1 MRSLDSCM
9 GCGPGIWTSLLN
21 FHWFTV
27 KIWDQR
33 WIEQTFLVKVLLL
46 IFNCLY
52 DYKFMFNVVFH
63 TVIEFLNE
71 TRFFRFFP
79 LCIVSV
85 IRKQIAYGTK
95 DPSSNQDMSSFLN
108 QIFVRL
114 KQVLGF
120 SKKFFTHKF
129 INYW

>member
-1 MRSLDSCM
+1 MHGLWTRDLDLFAELSLVHSENMGPAMDRANLSCKS
-9 GCGPGIWTSLLN
+9 IAL
-21 FHWFTV
+21 
-27 KIWDQR
+27 
-33 WIEQTFLVKVLLL
+33 
-46 IFNCLY
+46 FNCLH
-52 DYKFMFNVVFH
+52 DYNFMFNVVFH

-120 SKKFFTHKF
+120 SKKFFTYKF
-129 INYW
+129 INHW

>member
-1 MRSLDSCM
+1 MRSLDLCM

-33 WIEQTFLVKVLLL
+33 WIEQTFPVKVLLYLKVFTISSSCLMLCFIQLWIFL
-46 IFNCLY
+46 IYQILQIFS
-52 DYKFMFNVVFH
+52 
-63 TVIEFLNE
+63 
-71 TRFFRFFP
+71 
-79 LCIVSV
+79 LCIVAV

-120 SKKFFTHKF
+120 SKKNFH
-129 INYW
+129 I

>member
-1 MRSLDSCM
+1 MRSLDLCM

-33 WIEQTFLVKVLLL
+33 WIEQTFPVKVLLYLKVFTISSSCLMLCFIQLWIFL
-46 IFNCLY
+46 INQILQIFS
-52 DYKFMFNVVFH
+52 
-63 TVIEFLNE
+63 
-71 TRFFRFFP
+71 
-79 LCIVSV
+79 LCIVAV

-120 SKKFFTHKF
+120 SKKNFY
-129 INYW
+129 I

>member
-1 MRSLDSCM
+1 MRSLDLCM

-27 KIWDQR
+27 KIWDQQ
-33 WIEQTFLVKVLLL
+33 WIEQTFPVKVLLYLKVFTISSSCLMLCFIQLWIFL
-46 IFNCLY
+46 INQILQIFS
-52 DYKFMFNVVFH
+52 
-63 TVIEFLNE
+63 
-71 TRFFRFFP
+71 
-79 LCIVSV
+79 LCIVAV

-120 SKKFFTHKF
+120 SKKNFH
-129 INYW
+129 I

>member
-1 MRSLDSCM
+1 MRSLDLCM

-27 KIWDQR
+27 KIWDQQ
-33 WIEQTFLVKVLLL
+33 WIEQTFPVKVLLYLKVFTISSSCLMLCFIQLWIFL
-46 IFNCLY
+46 INQILQIFS
-52 DYKFMFNVVFH
+52 
-63 TVIEFLNE
+63 
-71 TRFFRFFP
+71 
-79 LCIVSV
+79 LCIVAV

-120 SKKFFTHKF
+120 SKKNFY
-129 INYW
+129 I

>member
-33 WIEQTFLVKVLLL
+33 WIEQTFLVKVLLYL
-46 IFNCLY
+46 IV
-52 DYKFMFNVVFH
+52 FMITSSCSMLCFI
-63 TVIEFLNE
+63 VIEFLNE

-120 SKKFFTHKF
+120 SKKFFTYKF

>member
-1 MRSLDSCM
+1 MRSLDLCM

-33 WIEQTFLVKVLLL
+33 WIEQTFPVKVLLYLKVFTFSSSCLMLCFIQLWIFL
-46 IFNCLY
+46 IYQILQIFS
-52 DYKFMFNVVFH
+52 
-63 TVIEFLNE
+63 
-71 TRFFRFFP
+71 
-79 LCIVSV
+79 LCIVAV

-120 SKKFFTHKF
+120 SKKNFH
-129 INYW
+129 I

>member
-1 MRSLDSCM
+1 MRSLDLCM

-33 WIEQTFLVKVLLL
+33 WIEQTFPVKVLLYLKVFTISSSCLMLCFIQLWIFL
-46 IFNCLY
+46 IYQILQIFS
-52 DYKFMFNVVFH
+52 
-63 TVIEFLNE
+63 
-71 TRFFRFFP
+71 
-79 LCIVSV
+79 LCIVAV
-85 IRKQIAYGTK
+85 VRKQIAYGTK

-120 SKKFFTHKF
+120 SKKNFH
-129 INYW
+129 I

>member
-1 MRSLDSCM
+1 MRSLDLCM

-33 WIEQTFLVKVLLL
+33 WIEQTFPVKVLLYLKVFTFSSSCLMLCFIQLWIFL
-46 IFNCLY
+46 INQILQIFS
-52 DYKFMFNVVFH
+52 
-63 TVIEFLNE
+63 
-71 TRFFRFFP
+71 
-79 LCIVSV
+79 LCIVAV

-120 SKKFFTHKF
+120 SKKNFY
-129 INYW
+129 I

>member
-1 MRSLDSCM
+1 MRSLDLCM

-33 WIEQTFLVKVLLL
+33 WIEQTFPVKVLLYLKVFTISSSCLMLCFIQLWIFL
-46 IFNCLY
+46 INQILQIFS
-52 DYKFMFNVVFH
+52 
-63 TVIEFLNE
+63 
-71 TRFFRFFP
+71 
-79 LCIVSV
+79 LCIVAV

-120 SKKFFTHKF
+120 SKKNFH
-129 INYW
+129 I

>member
-33 WIEQTFLVKVLLL
+33 WIEQTFLVKVLLYL
-46 IFNCLY
+46 IV
-52 DYKFMFNVVFH
+52 FMITSSCSMLCFIQLLN
-63 TVIEFLNE
+63 FLMKPDSSG
-71 TRFFRFFP
+71 FFP
-79 LCIVSV
+79 ICIVSV

-120 SKKFFTHKF
+120 SKKFFTYKF

>member
-33 WIEQTFLVKVLLL
+33 WIEQTFLVKVLLYL
-46 IFNCLY
+46 IV
-52 DYKFMFNVVFH
+52 FMITSSCSMLCFI
-63 TVIEFLNE
+63 VIEFLNE

-120 SKKFFTHKF
+120 SKKFFT
-129 INYW
+129 Y